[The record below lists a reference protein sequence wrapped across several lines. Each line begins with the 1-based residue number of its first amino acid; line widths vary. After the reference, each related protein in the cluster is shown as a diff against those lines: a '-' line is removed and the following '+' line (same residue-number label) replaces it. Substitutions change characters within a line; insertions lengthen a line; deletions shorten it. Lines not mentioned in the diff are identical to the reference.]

1 LESLPPKP
9 PNEVQTNPEE
19 NGLSCGVITL
29 SALLIESAITRTR
42 YRRSEISKDDQA
54 KYFEKVT
61 SNTEL
66 AKDIDEV
73 IAVRDAIVHNH
84 LWEADVDWHPQTFQ
98 LIFKSPPIL
107 VKGFGNQRRRRVTD
121 EKTRQSRRLKLNLF
135 PLRIWRADAYA
146 SLRVVAKSLEALETV
161 DPNYFSITTQ
171 YFTFHAHS
179 HLYTL
184 RQITDLL
191 PESFPQE

>member
-1 LESLPPKP
+1 MSDTTSSIISVLGTNLLWPTLSLVEKLESLPPKP

-84 LWEADVDWHPQTFQ
+84 LWEADVDWHP
-98 LIFKSPPIL
+98 
-107 VKGFGNQRRRRVTD
+107 
-121 EKTRQSRRLKLNLF
+121 
-135 PLRIWRADAYA
+135 
-146 SLRVVAKSLEALETV
+146 
-161 DPNYFSITTQ
+161 
-171 YFTFHAHS
+171 
-179 HLYTL
+179 
-184 RQITDLL
+184 
-191 PESFPQE
+191 